1 LLASVA
7 KVVKGGEVALSS
19 HFHCPSLSFSALEA
33 RNPFAHG
40 EMSHESEPMVVDF
53 HLGFQTKLRDVSS
66 ARVVKVPHCDS
77 EFASDCQCQHYVAA
91 FEDSRYFRI
100 SRFAP
105 ALDAE
110 GVAEKRGAAANRG
123 V

>member
-1 LLASVA
+1 M
-7 KVVKGGEVALSS
+7 VKGGEVALSS

-53 HLGFQTKLRDVSS
+53 HLGFKRSS
-66 ARVVKVPHCDS
+66 ETSLAPGFVKVPHCDS